1 MDKAQ
6 IWGLTHRERA
16 AMVETLTDLK
26 PDQWAEPSLVAG
38 WSVHIAAAHIL
49 AGAEQ
54 TPMNFMTK
62 MAASGFRFHVMID
75 GAARKLGGL
84 QPAEIIE
91 RLRARTSTTNGP
103 PAPPMTMLGEIVVH
117 SGDIRRPLGISD
129 GPSREALAACLSH
142 FAGIGFP
149 VGTKKRIEGLRLVAT
164 DGDWSHGAGPE
175 VTGAGLP
182 LLLAMTG
189 RRAGLDA
196 LSGAGLTTLTSRMP
210 G

>member
-6 IWGLTHRERA
+6 IWGLTHGERA
-16 AMVETLTDLK
+16 AMVETLTELK
-26 PDQWAEPSLVAG
+26 PDQWAERSLVAD

-49 AGAEQ
+49 SGAEQ
-54 TPMNFMTK
+54 TPMNFMTT
-62 MAASGFRFHVMID
+62 MAASGFRFNVMID
-75 GAARKLGGL
+75 RAARKLGAL

-117 SGDIRRPLGISD
+117 SGDIRRPLGITD
-129 GPSREALAACLSH
+129 EPGPDALVACLAH
-142 FAGIGFP
+142 FTGVGFP
-149 VGTKKRIEGLRLVAT
+149 VGTKKRIDGLRLVAT
-164 DGDWSHGAGPE
+164 DADWSHGAGPE
-175 VTGAGLP
+175 ITGPGLP

-189 RRAGLDA
+189 RRGGLDA
-196 LSGAGLTTLTSRMP
+196 LTGAGVATLASRMP